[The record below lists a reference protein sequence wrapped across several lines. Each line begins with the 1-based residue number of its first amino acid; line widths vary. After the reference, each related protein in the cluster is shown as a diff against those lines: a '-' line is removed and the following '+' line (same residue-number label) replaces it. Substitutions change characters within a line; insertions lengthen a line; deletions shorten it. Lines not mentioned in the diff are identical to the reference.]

1 MNGGLGGES
10 SVSALAEMEIAQEID
25 GALAVKAEKDGQDKL
40 RPRSPLIAK
49 TITAIAFLMLYVP
62 LLALVVYSFLG
73 PTDGPGSPLGW
84 TLEWYGKILRN
95 RLVLDAF
102 NVSLYVG
109 LWSTLVSTLL
119 GTMAALAI
127 ERLRFPGRKLFDA
140 ITLVPLIMPEIV
152 LGLALLIWFVALR
165 ITLGSVSIILAH
177 VTFSISYVIITVKAR
192 LAGFD
197 DSLEEAARDLGA
209 SPWQTFWK
217 VTFPLI
223 WPGILSGALMAFTLS
238 FDDFLITFFTA
249 GVGSDTLPLKIYAMI
264 KFGVSPEINALST
277 LMLGVTFILVV
288 IFFKPSKTKDLA

>member
-1 MNGGLGGES
+1 MSETTLDQSLVKTAGTGE
-10 SVSALAEMEIAQEID
+10 
-25 GALAVKAEKDGQDKL
+25 DKL
-40 RPRSPLIAK
+40 RPRSPVIAK
-49 TITAIAFLMLYVP
+49 AVTTVAFLMLYVP

-73 PTDGPGSPLGW
+73 PTAGPGSPLGW
-84 TLEWYGKILRN
+84 TWMWYGKILGN

-127 ERLRFPGRKLFDA
+127 ERLRFPGRKVFDA
-140 ITLVPLIMPEIV
+140 VTHVPLIMPEIV

-165 ITLGSVSIILAH
+165 ITLGTVSIILAH

-209 SPWQTFWK
+209 SPWQTFWR

-277 LMLGVTFILVV
+277 LMLGVTLLLVV

>member
-1 MNGGLGGES
+1 MLGLTRDTEEAGAQPKAAGPGE
-10 SVSALAEMEIAQEID
+10 D
-25 GALAVKAEKDGQDKL
+25 RL
-40 RPRSPLIAK
+40 RPRSSVGAK
-49 TITAIAFLMLYVP
+49 LVTLGAFLLLYVP

-73 PTDGPGSPLGW
+73 PTAGPGSPQGW
-84 TLEWYGKILRN
+84 TLEWYIRILHN
-95 RLVLDAF
+95 KQVLDAF
-102 NVSLYVG
+102 NMSVIVG
-109 LWSTLVSTLL
+109 LWSTLGATLL
-119 GTMAALAI
+119 GTAAALAI
-127 ERLRFPGRKLFDA
+127 ERMRFPGRKVFDA
-140 ITLVPLIMPEIV
+140 ITHVPLIMPEIV
-152 LGLALLIWFVALR
+152 LGLALLIWFVVLR
-165 ITLGSVSIILAH
+165 ITLGSFSIVLAH
-177 VTFSISYVIITVKAR
+177 ITFCVSYVIITVKAR

-223 WPGILSGALMAFTLS
+223 WPGVLSGALMAFTLS

-277 LMLGVTFILVV
+277 LMLGATLVLVV

>member
-1 MNGGLGGES
+1 
-10 SVSALAEMEIAQEID
+10 VSAQAPARDKAAQN
-25 GALAVKAEKDGQDKL
+25 AASNAAKDRL
-40 RPRSPLIAK
+40 RPRAPAVARAM
-49 TITAIAFLMLYVP
+49 TVAAFLLLYVP
-62 LLALVVYSFLG
+62 LAVLVTYSFLA
-73 PTDGPGSPLGW
+73 PTAGPGSPLGW
-84 TLEWYGKILRN
+84 SLEWYRRILSN
-95 RLVLDAF
+95 SVVLEAF

-127 ERLRFPGRKLFDA
+127 ERTRFPGRKVFDA
-140 ITLVPLIMPEIV
+140 VTHLPLIMPEIV
-152 LGLALLIWFVALR
+152 LGLSLLIWFVALR
-165 ITLGSVSIILAH
+165 ITLGSFSIVLAH
-177 VTFSISYVIITVKAR
+177 VTFSVSYVIITVKAR

-197 DSLEEAARDLGA
+197 EALEEAARDLGA
-209 SPWQTFWK
+209 TPWQTFWR

-277 LMLGVTFILVV
+277 LMLGATLILVV
-288 IFFKPSKTKDLA
+288 IFFKPSKVKA

>member
-1 MNGGLGGES
+1 MTSLSDAPVTELSATDPMES
-10 SVSALAEMEIAQEID
+10 K
-25 GALAVKAEKDGQDKL
+25 AVQPARDTL
-40 RPRSPLIAK
+40 RPRSPWIAK
-49 TITAIAFLMLYVP
+49 LITLGAFLLLYVP

-73 PTDGPGSPLGW
+73 PTAGPGSPLGW
-84 TLEWYGKILRN
+84 TSMWYGRILHN
-95 RLVLDAF
+95 QLVLDAF
-102 NVSLYVG
+102 NISLYVG
-109 LWSTLVSTLL
+109 VWSTLISTLI

-127 ERLRFPGRKLFDA
+127 ERMRFPGRKAFDA
-140 ITLVPLIMPEIV
+140 FVHVPLIMPEIV
-152 LGLALLIWFVALR
+152 LGLALLIWFVALK
-165 ITLGSVSIILAH
+165 ITLGTVSIILAH
-177 VTFSISYVIITVKAR
+177 VTFSVSYVIITVKAR

-277 LMLGVTFILVV
+277 LMLGATLILVV